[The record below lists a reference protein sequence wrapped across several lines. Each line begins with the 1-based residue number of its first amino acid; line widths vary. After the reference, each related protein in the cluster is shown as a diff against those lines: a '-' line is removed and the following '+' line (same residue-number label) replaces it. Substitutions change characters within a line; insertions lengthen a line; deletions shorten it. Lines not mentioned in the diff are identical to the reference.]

1 MHEIQSDMG
10 RMNLEKIKSGMLK
23 GMDALK
29 IIIGRSHVEPFVRN
43 IDFEGNFFLLKLAK
57 KNIKNLMSL
66 IEYLDLD
73 QVLEELGVK
82 GVLISVEMMLDES
95 QKFLDASGLQSSLQE
110 IKNIVVKS
118 LDFRSLQMFW
128 EDLLKGID
136 LTLCPMGSISTYL
149 PWGEG
154 VNCAT

>member
-149 PWGEG
+149 RWGQ
-154 VNCAT
+154 